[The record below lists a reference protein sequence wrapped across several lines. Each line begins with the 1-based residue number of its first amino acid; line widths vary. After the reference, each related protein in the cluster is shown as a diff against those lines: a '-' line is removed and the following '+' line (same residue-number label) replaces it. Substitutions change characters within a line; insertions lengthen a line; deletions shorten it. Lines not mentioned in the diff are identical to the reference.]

1 MKLEVYN
8 GDDTMRTELVYK
20 GKGDFISPI
29 AIDGVL
35 FTNKELVTLIK
46 ELGSD
51 KVQKEQA
58 IELLKKED
66 IKNVINEIK
75 DNNLKVVYWKS
86 GEDLFTEDEIINL
99 WSIDNVEIF
108 DWLHFYQK
116 LNLHWTL
123 VVYDI
128 IEAIKKHIA
137 YEIE

>member
-1 MKLEVYN
+1 
-8 GDDTMRTELVYK
+8 MRTELVYED
-20 GKGDFISPI
+20 KGDFISPI

-35 FTNKELVTLIK
+35 LTNKELVTLIK

-51 KVQKEQA
+51 NMEKQQA

-66 IKNVINEIK
+66 IRTVINYIK
-75 DNNLKVVYWKS
+75 DNELKVTYWKS
-86 GEDLFTEDEIINL
+86 GEDLFNQKDEIVNL
-99 WSIDNVEIF
+99 WRIDSVEIF
-108 DWLHFYQK
+108 DWLHFYQE

-137 YEIE
+137 YEIR

>member
-1 MKLEVYN
+1 
-8 GDDTMRTELVYK
+8 MRIELMYK
-20 GKGDFISPI
+20 DKGDFISPI
-29 AIDGVL
+29 AIDNVL
-35 FTNKELVTLIK
+35 LTNNELTTLIK

-51 KVQKEQA
+51 KMQKEQA
-58 IELLKKED
+58 IELLKRED

-75 DNNLKVVYWKS
+75 NNNLKVVYWES
-86 GEDLFTEDEIINL
+86 GADLFNEEDEIVNL
-99 WSIDNVEIF
+99 WSIDNVDIF

-137 YEIE
+137 YETK